1 MNWNHYLLE
10 EKNPNHPY
18 VDLGQ
23 LEGTVQGIYD
33 LSQVPQKT
41 KVLSL
46 KMPLKKYKL
55 TYSHYESIYEN
66 PNIEAAYLNEVNEE
80 IMNLLK
86 TLPNLKYLHIAC
98 LKQESIIDLS
108 SLSHLEVL
116 ILSTITKLNNID
128 FLSGLK
134 NLKTLYI
141 RDFKNLYDLSPLS
154 KLTSLQELHLS
165 SGGMSGV
172 GKPIKSVE
180 PLSSLKELQ
189 YLFFVLAIENN
200 DISSIFSLNKLKYL
214 KLLPRYYQKDQL
226 KLLQEKLANTIIE

>member
-1 MNWNHYLLE
+1 MKWNHYLLE
-10 EKNPNHPY
+10 EKSPNHPY

-46 KMPLKKYKL
+46 NMPLKKYKL
-55 TYSHYESIYEN
+55 TYSHYEFIYKN
-66 PNIEAAYLNEVNEE
+66 PNIEAIYLNEINED

-86 TLPNLKYLHIAC
+86 TLPNLKYLHISC
-98 LKQESIIDLS
+98 LKQESIMDLS

-116 ILSTITKLNNID
+116 ILSSITKVHSID

-141 RDFKNLYDLSPLS
+141 RDFKNLHNLSPLS

-172 GKPIKSVE
+172 GKPVKSIE
-180 PLSSLKELQ
+180 PLLSLKELQ
-189 YLFFVLAIENN
+189 YLFFVLTIENN
-200 DISSIFSLNKLKYL
+200 DISPIFSLNQLKYL
-214 KLLPRYYQKDQL
+214 KMLPRYYQKDQL
-226 KLLQEKLANTIIE
+226 KLLQEKLPNTIIE